1 MISHDNRVTLHL
13 INKFE
18 NMLDFIP
25 LAIINAG
32 ELLSIL
38 IDNVNY
44 LYLLVFLFMVIES
57 SFIPFPSELVVPPA
71 IYLASL
77 DNISMNPYL
86 IIILATL
93 GALVGAYIN
102 YYLAIWLGRPL
113 VYKFANSKFGH
124 ICLLDQ
130 TKVEKAEIYFDK
142 HGVISTFI
150 GRLIPGIRQLISIP
164 AGLSRMNIVKFSIFT
179 TLGALIWNIALAIL
193 GYILTTIPGNNT
205 TEELLLNI
213 NKYNHYLTYAGLAI
227 GAFCIIFI
235 LWNIFKPKK

>member
-1 MISHDNRVTLHL
+1 
-13 INKFE
+13 
-18 NMLDFIP
+18 MLDIIP
-25 LAIINAG
+25 LAIFDAK
-32 ELLSIL
+32 ELLALL

-44 LYLLVFLFMVIES
+44 LYLFVFVFMVIES

-71 IYLASL
+71 IYLAL
-77 DNISMNPYL
+77 QDNISMNPYL
-86 IIILATL
+86 IILLATV

-113 VYKFANSKFGH
+113 VYKFANSRFGH

-130 TKVEKAEIYFDK
+130 SKVEKAEVYFDK

-193 GYILTTIPGNNT
+193 GYVLTTIPGIKT
-205 TEELLLNI
+205 PEELLTNI

-227 GAFCIIFI
+227 GVLCIIFI
-235 LWNIFKPKK
+235 LWNVFKPKKTIN

>member
-25 LAIINAG
+25 LAIIDAG
-32 ELLSIL
+32 EFLSLL

-44 LYLLVFLFMVIES
+44 LYLFVFIFMVIES

-71 IYLASL
+71 IYLAL
-77 DNISMNPYL
+77 QDNISMNPYL

-93 GALVGAYIN
+93 GALVGAYVN

-193 GYILTTIPGNNT
+193 GYILTTIPGIKT

-213 NKYNHYLTYAGLAI
+213 NKYNHYLTYVGLAI
-227 GAFCIIFI
+227 GALCIIFI

>member
-1 MISHDNRVTLHL
+1 
-13 INKFE
+13 
-18 NMLDFIP
+18 MLDIIP
-25 LAIINAG
+25 LAIFDAK
-32 ELLSIL
+32 ELLTLL

-44 LYLLVFLFMVIES
+44 LYLFVFVFMVIES

-71 IYLASL
+71 IYLAL
-77 DNISMNPYL
+77 QDNISMNPYL
-86 IIILATL
+86 IILLATV

-113 VYKFANSKFGH
+113 VYKFANSRFGH

-130 TKVEKAEIYFDK
+130 SKVEKAEVYFDK

-193 GYILTTIPGNNT
+193 GYVLTTIPGIKT
-205 TEELLLNI
+205 TEELLTNI

-227 GAFCIIFI
+227 GVFCIIFI
-235 LWNIFKPKK
+235 LWNVFKPKKQSTKTSK